1 MTLENPNPL
10 VELLQGKEFP
20 CPLCGEALDIRFS
33 KTEKPYCICDSCG
46 NQLFFRGKGAIE
58 RLREIVESGLLISTK
73 KAGYSFAVSLYNRL
87 AQLKSQRDELEAK
100 QGLIFRDQDLDH
112 TISIVEAEIERVQAK
127 LEKLAK
133 KVKPEEEK

>member
-20 CPLCGEALDIRFS
+20 CPLCGAALDIRFS
-33 KTEKPYCICDSCG
+33 KTQKPYCICEGCG
-46 NQLFFRGKGAIE
+46 NQLFFRGKRAIE
-58 RLREIVESGLLISTK
+58 RLREIVESGIFVSSK

-87 AQLKSQRDELEAK
+87 AQLKSQKDDLEAK

-112 TISIVEAEIERVQAK
+112 TISVVDAEIEHLQAK
-127 LEKLAK
+127 LGKLAK
-133 KVKPEEEK
+133 KVKPEEK